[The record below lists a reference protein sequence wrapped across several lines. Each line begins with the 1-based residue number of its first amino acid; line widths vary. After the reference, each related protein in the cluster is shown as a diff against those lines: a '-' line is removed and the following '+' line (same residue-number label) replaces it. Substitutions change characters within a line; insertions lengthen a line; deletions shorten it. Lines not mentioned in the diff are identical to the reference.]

1 MPELV
6 APAAHAEF
14 QYHNARH
21 QSETALSGMW
31 LFLATEV
38 LFFGGLVFTWLIYHR
53 MHPAGFKAGAEH
65 ANLLIGSINT
75 AVLLTS
81 SAVFTWGVNAGKQGR
96 NAKVLRAC
104 AITVLLGLTFLA
116 LKGYEWYDD
125 FDKHLVPGAGF
136 GIPGPDQGGAQIFYV
151 IYYIATVLHAV
162 HMAIGVGLVSW
173 IGWNARHGAYSREWH
188 TPVQVVGLY
197 WSFVDIVWLTFYPL
211 IYVIGRT

>member
-1 MPELV
+1 MVELV

-14 QYHNARH
+14 QYHDPRH
-21 QSETALSGMW
+21 QSQTALSGMW

-38 LFFGGLVFTWLIYHR
+38 LFFGGLVFVWLIYHR
-53 MHPAGFKAGAEH
+53 MHPAGFKAAAEH
-65 ANLLIGSINT
+65 SNLLIGSINT
-75 AVLLTS
+75 AVLVTS
-81 SAVFTWGVNAGKQGR
+81 SAVFTWGVDASKLER
-96 NAKVLRAC
+96 NDKILRAC

-125 FDKHLVPGAGF
+125 FNQHLVPGAGF
-136 GIPGPDQGGAQIFYV
+136 GIAGPDRGGAQIFYV
-151 IYYIATVLHAV
+151 IYYIATVLHAL

-173 IGWNARHGAYSREWH
+173 IGWNARRGAYSREWH

>member
-14 QYHNARH
+14 QYHDARH
-21 QSETALSGMW
+21 QSQTALSGMW

-38 LFFGGLVFTWLIYHR
+38 LFFGGLVFVWLTYHR
-53 MHPAGFKAGAEH
+53 MHPDGFKAAAEH
-65 ANLLIGSINT
+65 ANLLIGSINA

-81 SAVFTWGVNAGKQGR
+81 SAVFTWGVDAGRLGR
-96 NAKVLRAC
+96 NDKVLRAC
-104 AITVLLGLTFLA
+104 AITVLLGLTFLT
-116 LKGYEWYDD
+116 LKGIEWHED
-125 FDKHLVPGAGF
+125 FHEHLVPGAGF
-136 GIPGPDQGGAQIFYV
+136 GISGPDQGGAQIFYV
-151 IYYIATVLHAV
+151 IYYIATVLHAL

-173 IGWNARHGAYSREWH
+173 IGWKAWHRTYSREWN